1 MSPSRS
7 EPDWRVWVWVCLAGV
22 LAALVLAQ
30 PAVFLSA
37 VLLAVA
43 VVLSLSWH
51 LPGLGAFQ
59 ARRRIVP
66 DAVFTGDSTRVEIEV
81 RNRCLLPYVWSKL
94 VEPRPRGLESE
105 WDAGVFTLWPRRAVA
120 AGYRVVCRRK
130 GVYAFGPLRLELRD
144 PLGFYGHVLECPA
157 GGVLTVFPRVYPV
170 CLPGLRPAEPYGKHR
185 SLDRSVENPASP
197 TGVRDYVPGDPP
209 GRIHWKLTAHTGGLK
224 TREFDLTGC
233 GTLEILCDVDA
244 AWFDPEGEV
253 LEFACSV
260 AASVAHAALC
270 AGDSVGLHLVGRDEL
285 HLVARSGLRHLEA
298 VLGLLVAAEP
308 ERGAALEAVVAR
320 LRGLAPRSTV
330 FVVSPAPPA
339 VLAEPVT
346 LLRDRG
352 HPVSV
357 ALVGRAEE
365 DLEACSRLASLGAR
379 VWRAALTGGE
389 IRLLVPGGAVEE
401 VDGIGP

>member
-37 VLLAVA
+37 VLLGMS

-51 LPGLGAFQ
+51 LPGPGTFQ
-59 ARRRIVP
+59 ARRRVVP
-66 DAVFTGDSTRVEIEV
+66 EAVFTGDFARVEIEV
-81 RNRCLLPYVWSKL
+81 RNRCLLPYVWSRL
-94 VEPRPRGLESE
+94 VEPRPRGLESG
-105 WDAGVFTLWPRRAVA
+105 WDAGVFTLWPWKVVA
-120 AGYRVVCRRK
+120 AGYRVACRRK
-130 GVYAFGPLRLELRD
+130 GIYAFGPLRLELKD
-144 PLGFYGHVLECPA
+144 PLGFCGRVVECPA

-170 CLPGLRPAEPYGKHR
+170 SFPGLRPAEPYGKHR

-233 GTLEILCDVDA
+233 GTLEILCDLDA
-244 AWFDPEGEV
+244 AWFDPEGEI

-270 AGDSVGLHLVGRDEL
+270 AGDSVGLHLVGRDEF
-285 HLVARSGLRHLEA
+285 HLVARPGLRHLEA

-308 ERGAALEAVVAR
+308 ERGVALGAVVPR

-339 VLAEPVT
+339 VLAEPVA

-357 ALVGRAEE
+357 VLVGRAEE

-379 VWRAALTGGE
+379 VWRAELIGGE
-389 IRLLVPGGAVEE
+389 IRLLAPGSVAEE
-401 VDGIGP
+401 VGGVGP